1 MCRWMSVIA
10 EEFMNTKKFIR
21 LSINYSAFLYISF
34 LFSLLNHSP
43 ENKIALRIK
52 KNKPNQRK
60 QRERKRLCY
69 EYWLAPFSV
78 ISKRYKKSSLVMWV
92 HKSFKEICSRS
103 RKIERRKLLHNCRWI
118 DDDLIL
124 F

>member
-1 MCRWMSVIA
+1 MCRWMSVVA

-21 LSINYSAFLYISF
+21 LSINYSAFCIF
-34 LFSLLNHSP
+34 FFIFAP
-43 ENKIALRIK
+43 ESRSRKQNCLAHK